1 MSDERDGGGPV
12 MSGTTTWI
20 ATGWLLAFGAVD
32 AGLYAAWS
40 RRTRDERRF
49 LRGVRAA
56 DLDPILAAWWL
67 GASWEGA
74 PAQQETYAVEVA
86 TSLLILA
93 GDAEI
98 DNGGRI
104 TVPHTRFRDQ
114 KDPVLAALMRLV
126 HLHKG
131 ATVDVLLTDP
141 RFQRFRTVLRTRRA
155 PLRSRFGSSRF
166 PALTAAFVTAF
177 GMSMHAMIMRCA
189 VPGLPD
195 RDPGW
200 WTMAWIPLWAVLAA
214 VAAIWPQEMARPW
227 PRFTRR
233 CRTAVTRALADQS
246 SETRFRV
253 SISASGPS
261 GRRPPDGTAVARPR
275 VTARAIGRTP
285 PSYDLD
291 PDPAT
296 GPDAHHH
303 GPDSGDFGGGD

>member
-1 MSDERDGGGPV
+1 MSDERDGGGTV
-12 MSGTTTWI
+12 MSGAMAWI
-20 ATGWLLAFGAVD
+20 ATGWLLGFGAVH
-32 AGLYAAWS
+32 AALYAAWW
-40 RRTRDERRF
+40 RRTRHERKF
-49 LRGVRAA
+49 LRGIRAA
-56 DLDPILAAWWL
+56 DVEPIQAAWWL

-74 PAQQETYAVEVA
+74 SAQQEKYAAEVA
-86 TSLLILA
+86 ASLLILA

-98 DNGGRI
+98 DSGGRI
-104 TVPHTRFRDQ
+104 TVPHRRFRGQ

-141 RFQRFRTVLRTRRA
+141 RFQRFRKVLQTRRA
-155 PLRSRFGSSRF
+155 PLRSWFGSYRF

-195 RDPGW
+195 RNPGW
-200 WTMAWIPLWAVLAA
+200 WTMAWMPLWAVLAA

-233 CRTAVTRALADQS
+233 CRTVVTRALAGQNSD
-246 SETRFRV
+246 TRFRV
-253 SISASGPS
+253 SIGASGPS
-261 GRRPPDGTAVARPR
+261 GRRPRDGTAVARPR

-291 PDPAT
+291 LDLAT
-296 GPDAHHH
+296 GSEAHHD